1 MATPLPAEE
10 VIAMLSRREF
20 VAGAAATAAA
30 PRAKQITLRDTIPA
44 ALFGKTG
51 HRLPILACGGS
62 AMVEKWALTTGVPMP
77 SFDKRVAMIRH
88 AYEMGLRYFDT
99 SRNYG
104 ESESIMGE
112 ALKDVRSNVYLASKA
127 GVRGDD
133 KGFLTRGEVRASVEQ
148 SLQML
153 KTDYL
158 DCIQVHGPLYEYLG
172 YDRAME
178 VYEELAKLREE
189 KVVRFIGVTGHN
201 AFGLMHKLID
211 TKLFDQAL
219 MAYGYFPK
227 GMDTILSNSNLQWR
241 ELCLARARELGMG
254 VLAMKTMGSFMFSR
268 NAVNIVPDFG
278 EARLRALR
286 QAALRW
292 VLRDKQPIMLL
303 VGVTL
308 PEDIDENIRTL
319 SGDLTFTPEDRK
331 VLADFSVKALRNKTI
346 QAMKTT

>member
-1 MATPLPAEE
+1 
-10 VIAMLSRREF
+10 MLSRRGF
-20 VAGAAATAAA
+20 LAGAAVTAAA

-44 ALFGKTG
+44 MPFGKTG
-51 HRLPILACGGS
+51 HLLPILACGGS
-62 AMVEKWALTTGVPMP
+62 SMVERWAAVGGVPMP

-99 SRNYG
+99 SRNYS

-112 ALKDVRSNVYLASKA
+112 ALKDVRSNLYLSSKA
-127 GVRGDD
+127 GIRADD

-148 SLQML
+148 SLEKL

-158 DCIQVHGPLYEYLG
+158 DCIQVHGPLYEYMG

-178 VYEELAKLREE
+178 VYEELVKLREE
-189 KVVRFIGVTGHN
+189 KIVRFIGVTGHN
-201 AFGLMHKLID
+201 AFKLMHQLID
-211 TKLFDQAL
+211 TKLFDQVL

-227 GMDTILSNSNLQWR
+227 GMDTILSNNQLQWR

-254 VLAMKTMGSFMFSR
+254 VLAMKTMGSFLFSR

-278 EARLRALR
+278 EDRLRAMR

-319 SGDLTFTPEDRK
+319 AGDLSFTLDDRK
-331 VLADFSVKALRNKTI
+331 LLADFSLRAMATKRV

>member
-1 MATPLPAEE
+1 
-10 VIAMLSRREF
+10 MLSRREF
-20 VAGAAATAAA
+20 MAGAAVTAAA
-30 PRAKQITLRDTIPA
+30 PPAKQITLRDTIPA
-44 ALFGKTG
+44 APFGKTG

-62 AMVEKWALTTGVPMP
+62 AIVERWAGGTGVPMP

-99 SRNYG
+99 SRNYD
-104 ESESIMGE
+104 ESESILGE
-112 ALKDVRSNVYLASKA
+112 ALKDVRSNIYLASKA
-127 GVRGDD
+127 GIRADD
-133 KGFLTRGEVRASVEQ
+133 KGFLTRGEIRASVEQ
-148 SLQML
+148 SLEKL

-178 VYEELAKLREE
+178 VYEELVKLREE
-189 KVVRFIGVTGHN
+189 KIVRFIGVTGHN
-201 AFGLMHKLID
+201 AFRLMHQLIN
-211 TKLFDQAL
+211 TKLFDQVL

-227 GMDTILSNSNLQWR
+227 GMDTMLSNYQLQWR

-254 VLAMKTMGSFMFSR
+254 VLAMKTMGSFIFSR

-292 VLRDKQPIMLL
+292 VLRDKLPIVLL

-319 SGDLTFTPEDRK
+319 AGDLTFTLEDRK
-331 VLADFSVKALRNKTI
+331 LLADFTLRALASKTV